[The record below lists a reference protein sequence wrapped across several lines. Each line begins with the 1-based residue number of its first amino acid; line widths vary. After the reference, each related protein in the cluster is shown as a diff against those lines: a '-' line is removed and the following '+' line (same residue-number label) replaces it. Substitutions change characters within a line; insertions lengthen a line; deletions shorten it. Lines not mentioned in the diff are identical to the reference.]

1 MLFGNNLQK
10 TIVGHLEQRPSRSKE
25 IKELFRFVIC
35 AKWPETASYSA
46 RHYYAIVVT
55 HHIGFKIAVCAQNYY
70 FSRITQVLYTKY
82 NLLGRLN
89 KMACPD
95 ANFFTLIHS
104 VLKFIFFDMRKK
116 VGPIRLHIRKNTY
129 LCTAI
134 ENDGSSVRPDGGI
147 GRRAGLK
154 HQWIHFHPGSTPG
167 LGTKKDR
174 LLIERLTAFLFLWT
188 IHRVAKG

>member
-89 KMACPD
+89 KMTCPD

-104 VLKFIFFDMRKK
+104 VLKFIFSICEKK
-116 VGPIRLHIRKNTY
+116 WGRFACISGKTPIFAPQLRTMVLQFAQMAESVDALVSNTSGF
-129 LCTAI
+129 TSI
-134 ENDGSSVRPDGGI
+134 PVRPRVWVQKRI
-147 GRRAGLK
+147 GC
-154 HQWIHFHPGSTPG
+154 
-167 LGTKKDR
+167 
-174 LLIERLTAFLFLWT
+174 
-188 IHRVAKG
+188 